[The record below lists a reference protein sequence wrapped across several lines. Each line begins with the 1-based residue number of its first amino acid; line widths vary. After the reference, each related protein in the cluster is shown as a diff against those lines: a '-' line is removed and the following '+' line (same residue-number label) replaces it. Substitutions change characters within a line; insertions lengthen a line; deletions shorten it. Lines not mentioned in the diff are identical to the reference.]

1 MRRLWSHHFMP
12 IYFQDRFMKEN
23 LSFIKGELLDIGCG
37 DKPYEDLFRPFVKS
51 HVGADSCDE
60 ADVKMDAHS
69 IKFAA
74 EAFDTVLATSVI
86 EHCEEPAKVISE
98 MRRVLKKGGHLV
110 LTVPYI
116 MFIHLE
122 PRDFYRLTKYG
133 LQYLLRDFDIVK
145 METIGGYW
153 TSTGYLGLQ
162 YLARFFDKLK
172 IRFLLGVFCVFLQP
186 VFLFLDH
193 LDRKSSEVMT
203 QGYMAIA
210 RKR

>member
-1 MRRLWSHHFMP
+1 
-12 IYFQDRFMKEN
+12 MKEN
-23 LSFIKGELLDIGCG
+23 LLYINGDLLDIGCG
-37 DKPYEDLFRPFVKS
+37 DKPYEDLFRTFVKS
-51 HVGADSCDE
+51 HIGADSCDE
-60 ADVKMDAHS
+60 ADVKIDAHS
-69 IKFAA
+69 ITFSDGT
-74 EAFDTVLATSVI
+74 FDTVLATSVI

-98 MRRVLKKGGHLV
+98 MHRVLRKGGSLV

-153 TSTGYLGLQ
+153 TASGYLFLQ

-172 IRFLLGVFCVFLQP
+172 IRFLLGIFCIVLQP
-186 VFLFLDH
+186 VFIFLDAM
-193 LDRKSSEVMT
+193 DKKSSECMT
-203 QGYMAIA
+203 QGYMVIA
-210 RKR
+210 RKP